1 MPLLTLCADAKCP
14 DNCSCLRYVVDPS
27 SAMVKNRQV
36 RIEASFRSVSLQECK
51 KYIQIKKELYA
62 THF

>member
-1 MPLLTLCADAKCP
+1 MPLLSLCADAKCP
-14 DNCSCLRYVVDPS
+14 ENDTCLRYVSDPS
-27 SAMVKNRQV
+27 TAMIKNHQV
-36 RIEASFRSVSLQECK
+36 RIEASFRSVGLDECK